1 MQSKLN
7 GVRSASPSSQR
18 ASKGI
23 GLILKMSHNLEI
35 LVNNFIPFLSSP
47 LGVFVFVLIYIFW
60 VSCLLPGSWLSMLS
74 GFLYGTW
81 LGSSVVFVGAFIGAH
96 LTFYLGRTFLKEWA
110 QKKVSNFPKIQIM
123 EKAVKREGL
132 KVILLTRLS
141 PLFPFGLLNFTYGLS
156 EIKVRDFTLGM
167 IGILPGT
174 ILYCSLGSL
183 ALKISNFGDVLS
195 GRSETSAFVWSLIS
209 ILSTISVV
217 ILILRS
223 TRKIN
228 QDSES

>member
-1 MQSKLN
+1 M
-7 GVRSASPSSQR
+7 P
-18 ASKGI
+18 
-23 GLILKMSHNLEI
+23 HNLEI
-35 LVNNFIPFLSSP
+35 LINNFIPFLSSSFGI
-47 LGVFVFVLIYIFW
+47 LVFALIYVFW

-110 QKKVSNFPKIQIM
+110 QKKVSNFPKVQIM

-156 EIKVRDFTLGM
+156 EVKVRDFTLGM
-167 IGILPGT
+167 VGILPGT

-183 ALKISNFGDVLS
+183 ALKVSNFAQVLS
-195 GRSETSAFVWSLIS
+195 GRSDISSFIWSLIS
-209 ILSTISVV
+209 ILSTILIVV
-217 ILILRS
+217 LVLRS
-223 TRKIN
+223 IKEIN
-228 QDSES
+228 QDSTFLG

>member
-1 MQSKLN
+1 
-7 GVRSASPSSQR
+7 
-18 ASKGI
+18 
-23 GLILKMSHNLEI
+23 MSHNLET

-47 LGVFVFVLIYIFW
+47 FGVLVFALVYVFW

-96 LTFYLGRTFLKEWA
+96 LTFYLGRTFLKKWA
-110 QKKVSNFPKIQIM
+110 QKKVSNFPKVQIM

-156 EIKVRDFTLGM
+156 EVKVRDFALGM

-183 ALKISNFGDVLS
+183 ALQVSNFVEVLS
-195 GRSETSAFVWSLIS
+195 GRSDISSFIWSLIS
-209 ILSTISVV
+209 ILSTILIV
-217 ILILRS
+217 ILLFRS
-223 TRKIN
+223 IRKIN
-228 QDSES
+228 KDSTS

>member
-1 MQSKLN
+1 MTN
-7 GVRSASPSSQR
+7 
-18 ASKGI
+18 
-23 GLILKMSHNLEI
+23 HLEI
-35 LVNNFIPFLSSP
+35 LVNNFIPFLSSS
-47 LGVFVFVLIYIFW
+47 LGIYVFALVYVVW

-81 LGSSVVFVGAFIGAH
+81 LGSAVVFVGAFIGAH
-96 LTFYLGRTFLKEWA
+96 ITFYLGRTLLKKWA
-110 QKKVSNFPKIQIM
+110 QKKLSNFPKIQLM

-156 EIKVRDFTLGM
+156 DVKVFDFTLGM

-183 ALKISNFGDVLS
+183 ALKVSNFADVLS
-195 GRSETSAFVWSLIS
+195 GRSDTGTLISSLIS
-209 ILSTISVV
+209 IFSTILVV
-217 ILILRS
+217 LLILRS

-228 QDSES
+228 QDSLTS

>member
-1 MQSKLN
+1 MFN
-7 GVRSASPSSQR
+7 
-18 ASKGI
+18 
-23 GLILKMSHNLEI
+23 NLET

-47 LGVFVFVLIYIFW
+47 FGILVFVLVYVFW

-81 LGSSVVFVGAFIGAH
+81 LGSSVVFLGAFIGAH

-110 QKKVSNFPKIQIM
+110 RKKVSNFPKVQIL

-156 EIKVRDFTLGM
+156 EVKVRDFTLGI

-183 ALKISNFGDVLS
+183 ALKISNFGEVLS
-195 GRSETSAFVWSLIS
+195 GRSDTSSFIWSLIS
-209 ILSTISVV
+209 ILSTILVV
-217 ILILRS
+217 IVVLRS
-223 TRKIN
+223 IRKLN
-228 QDSES
+228 QDSQSLD

>member
-1 MQSKLN
+1 
-7 GVRSASPSSQR
+7 
-18 ASKGI
+18 
-23 GLILKMSHNLEI
+23 MSHNLES

-47 LGVFVFVLIYIFW
+47 FGILVFALVYVFW

-81 LGSSVVFVGAFIGAH
+81 LGSSIVFVGAFIGAH

-156 EIKVRDFTLGM
+156 EVKVLDFTLGM

-183 ALKISNFGDVLS
+183 ALKVSSFGDVLS
-195 GRSETSAFVWSLIS
+195 GRSETSSFVWSLIS

-223 TRKIN
+223 TRTIN

>member
-1 MQSKLN
+1 
-7 GVRSASPSSQR
+7 
-18 ASKGI
+18 
-23 GLILKMSHNLEI
+23 MSYNLETLI
-35 LVNNFIPFLSSP
+35 NNFIPFFSSP
-47 LGVFVFVLIYIFW
+47 FGILVFALVYIFW

-81 LGSSVVFVGAFIGAH
+81 LGSLVVFLGAFIGAH

-110 QKKVSNFPKIQIM
+110 QNKVSNFPKVQIM
-123 EKAVKREGL
+123 EKAVQREGI

-156 EIKVRDFTLGM
+156 KVKVRDFTFGM

-183 ALKISNFGDVLS
+183 ALKVSNFGEVLS
-195 GRSETSAFVWSLIS
+195 GRSDTSSFIWSLIS
-209 ILSTISVV
+209 ILSTILVV
-217 ILILRS
+217 ILVLRS
-223 TRKIN
+223 TRILN
-228 QDSES
+228 QNSQ

>member
-1 MQSKLN
+1 
-7 GVRSASPSSQR
+7 
-18 ASKGI
+18 
-23 GLILKMSHNLEI
+23 MSHNLEI

-156 EIKVRDFTLGM
+156 EVKVLDFTLGM

-195 GRSETSAFVWSLIS
+195 GRSETSSFVWSLIS

>member
-1 MQSKLN
+1 
-7 GVRSASPSSQR
+7 
-18 ASKGI
+18 
-23 GLILKMSHNLEI
+23 MSYNVET

-47 LGVFVFVLIYIFW
+47 FGILVFALVYVFW

-110 QKKVSNFPKIQIM
+110 QKKVSNFPRIQIM

-183 ALKISNFGDVLS
+183 ALKVSNFGEVLS
-195 GRSETSAFVWSLIS
+195 GRSETSSFIWSLIS
-209 ILSTISVV
+209 ILSTILIV

-223 TRKIN
+223 IRKIN
-228 QDSES
+228 QRFKLIE

>member
-1 MQSKLN
+1 
-7 GVRSASPSSQR
+7 
-18 ASKGI
+18 
-23 GLILKMSHNLEI
+23 MSNNLET
-35 LVNNFIPFLSSP
+35 LVDNFIPFLSSP
-47 LGVFVFVLIYIFW
+47 FGILVFALVYVFW
-60 VSCLLPGSWLSMLS
+60 VTCLLPGSWLSMLS

-110 QKKVSNFPKIQIM
+110 RKKVSDFPKVQIM

-156 EIKVRDFTLGM
+156 EVKVRDFTLGM
-167 IGILPGT
+167 IGILPGS

-183 ALKISNFGDVLS
+183 ALKVSNFGEVLS
-195 GRSETSAFVWSLIS
+195 GRSDASSFISSLIS
-209 ILSTISVV
+209 ILSTILVV
-217 ILILRS
+217 ILVLRS
-223 TRKIN
+223 TRKLN
-228 QDSES
+228 QDSQSLD

>member
-1 MQSKLN
+1 
-7 GVRSASPSSQR
+7 
-18 ASKGI
+18 
-23 GLILKMSHNLEI
+23 MSHNLET
-35 LVNNFIPFLSSP
+35 LVNNFFPFLTSP
-47 LGVFVFVLIYIFW
+47 VGILFFALLYVFW

-110 QKKVSNFPKIQIM
+110 QKKVSNFPKVQIM

-132 KVILLTRLS
+132 KVIFLTRLS

-156 EIKVRDFTLGM
+156 EVKVRDFTIGM

-183 ALKISNFGDVLS
+183 ALKVSNFGQVLS
-195 GRSETSAFVWSLIS
+195 ERSDSSSFIWSLVS
-209 ILSTISVV
+209 ILSTILVV
-217 ILILRS
+217 ILVLSS
-223 TRKIN
+223 TRKLN
-228 QDSES
+228 QNSKSLD

>member
-1 MQSKLN
+1 
-7 GVRSASPSSQR
+7 
-18 ASKGI
+18 
-23 GLILKMSHNLEI
+23 MSNNLEI
-35 LVNNFIPFLSSP
+35 LVNNCIPFLSSP
-47 LGVFVFVLIYIFW
+47 FGILVFALVYVFW
-60 VSCLLPGSWLSMLS
+60 VTCLLPGSWLSMLS

-81 LGSSVVFVGAFIGAH
+81 LGSSVVFVSAFIGAH

-110 QKKVSNFPKIQIM
+110 RKKVSNFPKVQVM

-156 EIKVRDFTLGM
+156 EVKVRDFTLGM

-183 ALKISNFGDVLS
+183 ALKVSNFGEVLS
-195 GRSETSAFVWSLIS
+195 GRSDTSSFIWSLIS
-209 ILSTISVV
+209 ILSTILVV
-217 ILILRS
+217 ILVLRS
-223 TRKIN
+223 TRKLN
-228 QDSES
+228 QDSQSID

>member
-1 MQSKLN
+1 
-7 GVRSASPSSQR
+7 
-18 ASKGI
+18 
-23 GLILKMSHNLEI
+23 MSNNLET

-47 LGVFVFVLIYIFW
+47 FGIFVFVFVYVFW
-60 VSCLLPGSWLSMLS
+60 VSFLLPGSWLSMLS

-81 LGSSVVFVGAFIGAH
+81 LGSSVVFVGAFLGAH

-110 QKKVSNFPKIQIM
+110 QKKVSNFPKVQIM

-132 KVILLTRLS
+132 KVIFLTRLS

-156 EIKVRDFTLGM
+156 QVKVRDFTLGM

-183 ALKISNFGDVLS
+183 ALKISSFGDVLS
-195 GRSETSAFVWSLIS
+195 GRSETDSFIWSLIS
-209 ILSTISVV
+209 IGSTILVV
-217 ILILRS
+217 VLVLRS
-223 TRKIN
+223 IGKIN
-228 QDSES
+228 QNSLDS

>member
-1 MQSKLN
+1 MNNQ
-7 GVRSASPSSQR
+7 
-18 ASKGI
+18 
-23 GLILKMSHNLEI
+23 LEI

-47 LGVFVFVLIYIFW
+47 LGIFVFALFYVFW

-81 LGSSVVFVGAFIGAH
+81 LGSAIVFLGAFIGAH

-123 EKAVKREGL
+123 EKAVKNEGL

-141 PLFPFGLLNFTYGLS
+141 PVFPFGLLNFTYGLS
-156 EIKVRDFTLGM
+156 EVRVMDFTIGM
-167 IGILPGT
+167 IGIIPGT
-174 ILYCSLGSL
+174 VLYCSLGSL
-183 ALKISNFGDVLS
+183 ALQVSNFGDVLA
-195 GRSETSAFVWSLIS
+195 GRSETGSFIWSLIS
-209 ILSTISVV
+209 ICSTILVV

-223 TRKIN
+223 TKKID
-228 QDSES
+228 QDSINL

>member
-1 MQSKLN
+1 M
-7 GVRSASPSSQR
+7 SS
-18 ASKGI
+18 
-23 GLILKMSHNLEI
+23 NLENLI
-35 LVNNFIPFLSSP
+35 NNFIPFLSSP
-47 LGVFVFVLIYIFW
+47 FGILFFVLVYVFW

-81 LGSSVVFVGAFIGAH
+81 LGSLVVFVGAFIGAH

-110 QKKVSNFPKIQIM
+110 KEKVSNFPKVQLM

-141 PLFPFGLLNFTYGLS
+141 PVFPFGLLNFTYGLS
-156 EIKVRDFTLGM
+156 EVKVRDFTFGM

-183 ALKISNFGDVLS
+183 ALEVSSFAEVIS
-195 GRSETSAFVWSLIS
+195 GRSETSSFIWSLIS
-209 ILSTISVV
+209 IFSTILVV
-217 ILILRS
+217 ILVLRS

-228 QDSES
+228 QDSQALD

>member
-1 MQSKLN
+1 
-7 GVRSASPSSQR
+7 
-18 ASKGI
+18 
-23 GLILKMSHNLEI
+23 MSHNLEI

-47 LGVFVFVLIYIFW
+47 LGVFVFILIYIFW
-60 VSCLLPGSWLSMLS
+60 VSFLLPGSWLSMLS

-156 EIKVRDFTLGM
+156 EVKVRDFTLGM

-228 QDSES
+228 HDSESLN

>member
-1 MQSKLN
+1 
-7 GVRSASPSSQR
+7 
-18 ASKGI
+18 
-23 GLILKMSHNLEI
+23 MSHKLEI

-47 LGVFVFVLIYIFW
+47 LGIFVFVLVYVFW

-81 LGSSVVFVGAFIGAH
+81 FGSSIVFLGAFMGAH

-110 QKKVSNFPKIQIM
+110 QKKVLNFPKIQIM

-141 PLFPFGLLNFTYGLS
+141 PLFPFGLLNFAYGLS
-156 EIKVRDFTLGM
+156 EVRVLDFTLGM
-167 IGILPGT
+167 IGIIPGT

-183 ALKISNFGDVLS
+183 ALKVSNFGDVLS
-195 GRSETSAFVWSLIS
+195 GRSDTSTFIWSLIS
-209 ILSTISVV
+209 ICSTILVV

-228 QDSES
+228 QDSLNS

>member
-1 MQSKLN
+1 MTIQ
-7 GVRSASPSSQR
+7 
-18 ASKGI
+18 
-23 GLILKMSHNLEI
+23 LEI
-35 LVNNFIPFLSSP
+35 LVNNLIPFLTSP
-47 LGVFVFVLIYIFW
+47 LGIFVFVLVYVFW
-60 VSCLLPGSWLSMLS
+60 VSFLLPGSWLSMLS

-81 LGSSVVFVGAFIGAH
+81 IGSLIVFVGAFIGAH
-96 LTFYLGRTFLKEWA
+96 LTFYLGRTFLKDWA
-110 QKKVSNFPKIQIM
+110 QKKVSNLPKIQIM

-156 EIKVRDFTLGM
+156 EVKVLDFTLGM

-183 ALKISNFGDVLS
+183 ALKVSNFGDVLS
-195 GRSETSAFVWSLIS
+195 GRSDTGSFLWSLIS
-209 ILSTISVV
+209 IFSTILVV
-217 ILILRS
+217 ILILHS

-228 QDSES
+228 QDSLNT

>member
-1 MQSKLN
+1 
-7 GVRSASPSSQR
+7 
-18 ASKGI
+18 
-23 GLILKMSHNLEI
+23 
-35 LVNNFIPFLSSP
+35 
-47 LGVFVFVLIYIFW
+47 
-60 VSCLLPGSWLSMLS
+60 MLS

-110 QKKVSNFPKIQIM
+110 RKKVSNFPKVQIM

-156 EIKVRDFTLGM
+156 EVKVRDFTLGM

-183 ALKISNFGDVLS
+183 ALKVSNFGEVLS
-195 GRSETSAFVWSLIS
+195 GRSDASSFISSLIS
-209 ILSTISVV
+209 IISTILVV
-217 ILILRS
+217 ILVLRS
-223 TRKIN
+223 TRKLN
-228 QDSES
+228 QDSQSLD

>member
-1 MQSKLN
+1 M
-7 GVRSASPSSQR
+7 SQ
-18 ASKGI
+18 
-23 GLILKMSHNLEI
+23 NLEI
-35 LVNNFIPFLSSP
+35 LVNNFIPFLSSS
-47 LGVFVFVLIYIFW
+47 LGILVFALVYVFW

-81 LGSSVVFVGAFIGAH
+81 LGSLIVFVGAFIGAH
-96 LTFYLGRTFLKEWA
+96 LTFYLGRNFLKEWA

-123 EKAVKREGL
+123 EKAVKNEGL
-132 KVILLTRLS
+132 KVIFLTRLS
-141 PLFPFGLLNFTYGLS
+141 PLFPFGLLNFTYSLS
-156 EIKVRDFTLGM
+156 DVKVLDFTLGM

-183 ALKISNFGDVLS
+183 ALKVSNFGDVLS
-195 GRSETSAFVWSLIS
+195 GRSETGSFIWSLMS
-209 ILSTISVV
+209 ILSTILVV

-228 QDSES
+228 QDSLKS

>member
-1 MQSKLN
+1 MNQN
-7 GVRSASPSSQR
+7 
-18 ASKGI
+18 I
-23 GLILKMSHNLEI
+23 ET

-47 LGVFVFVLIYIFW
+47 LGILGFALVYVFW

-81 LGSSVVFVGAFIGAH
+81 LGSSVVFVGAFVGAH

-110 QKKVSNFPKIQIM
+110 QSKVSNFPKVQIM

-156 EIKVRDFTLGM
+156 DVKVRDFTIGM
-167 IGILPGT
+167 FGILPGT

-183 ALKISNFGDVLS
+183 ALKVSSFGEVLS
-195 GRSETSAFVWSLIS
+195 GRSDTSSFIWSLIS
-209 ILSTISVV
+209 IFSTILIV
-217 ILILRS
+217 ILVLRS

-228 QDSES
+228 QDSKSLD